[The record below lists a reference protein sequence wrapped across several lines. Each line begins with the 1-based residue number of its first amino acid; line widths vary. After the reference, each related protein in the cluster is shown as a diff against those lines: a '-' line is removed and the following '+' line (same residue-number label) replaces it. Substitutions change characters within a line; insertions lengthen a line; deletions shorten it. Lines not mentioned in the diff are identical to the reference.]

1 MRLNK
6 FLASKTLL
14 SRRSADYEISTNTVQ
29 VNGEL
34 AVPGTVLKPGD
45 VVNYSGEDYIYT
57 QLEQSAKA
65 PVVLLLNKPVGY
77 VCSRDGQG
85 APTIYELLPEQ
96 YHNLNIAGRLDMDSC
111 GLVVLTDDGDL
122 LNQLTHPSFNK
133 TKVYQITLDKPLNKI
148 RQNKIEQEG
157 VDIGDDRLSKMVLTQ
172 KSADYTR
179 WQVELSEGRN
189 RQIRR
194 TFMALALE
202 VVKLKRLSLGDYS
215 LDQLNNEDFIVI

>member
-1 MRLNK
+1 L
-6 FLASKTLL
+6 
-14 SRRSADYEISTNTVQ
+14 Q
-29 VNGEL
+29 
-34 AVPGTVLKPGD
+34 PGD
-45 VVNYSGEDYIYT
+45 VVTYGGADYVYSEE
-57 QLEQSAKA
+57 EQSAIT
-65 PVVLLLNKPVGY
+65 PTILLLNKPIGY

-157 VDIGDDRLSKMVLTQ
+157 VDIGDDRLSKMILIQ

-179 WQVELSEGRN
+179 WQVELTEGRN

-202 VVKLKRLSLGDYS
+202 VIKLKRLSLGEYT
-215 LDQLNNEDFIVI
+215 LDMLEDEDFKVLNP